1 MVSTFLKWKIL
12 SLYKFQQFL
21 IFEFVDISNV
31 ENFDYISMW
40 KHLIAIEFY
49 VWRYK
54 HLVGVTSKFT
64 TCLFSSITLRF
75 SGVSGVGGPQGW
87 LEGLKNTEGLPASV
101 LQLV

>member
-49 VWRYK
+49 VWRY
-54 HLVGVTSKFT
+54 
-64 TCLFSSITLRF
+64 
-75 SGVSGVGGPQGW
+75 
-87 LEGLKNTEGLPASV
+87 
-101 LQLV
+101 